1 LIREIRDFK
10 SRIKESSGG
19 FDNFARFE
27 TSSAN
32 FYALDAAAQD
42 RANGLKVRVKAAI
55 GAVVGVAHAVT
66 ELWPLATYL
75 ATFRHES
82 CTSDEYFVMK
92 AKQQFNTGGGAAV
105 KPFFRRSG
113 IVVRIS
119 RITLLAAMVGASLLV
134 ASCKS
139 SSSDPGSEV
148 VARVGSR
155 DITIKQIDSEIKQQ
169 VDAGG
174 GRASFSSSELIAARM
189 SVLDNLIQA
198 EALFQK
204 AQKENLAPDDNKV
217 TQEVQKKKQEAGVTE
232 EQYQNQI
239 KQAGLTEEDVREKV
253 RRELAINALREREK
267 ARVTAPTDA
276 EIEKYYNENKAQFVA
291 ERGADIAIIVTD
303 PANNGA
309 ADDSIGDAAAEQKI
323 KAIYEQL
330 KGGADFAT
338 IASQRSEDPTSAM
351 RAGNLGFGSEAALKQ
366 SFPTRPELPQQLMS
380 LSPGQV
386 TEPIKDNLSG
396 KWYIFKVNNKIE
408 QPRNLTLNDVRK
420 TIIDTLTQ
428 QRQQILLNAL
438 MMVALLEANVKNH
451 MAERIVQNPKIIT
464 ELQPSPLLGQGS
476 EQPQQQPQPRIE
488 NENRSSSNANR
499 P

>member
-1 LIREIRDFK
+1 MA
-10 SRIKESSGG
+10 RI
-19 FDNFARFE
+19 FRIPFL
-27 TSSAN
+27 
-32 FYALDAAAQD
+32 AL
-42 RANGLKVRVKAAI
+42 
-55 GAVVGVAHAVT
+55 VVV
-66 ELWPLATYL
+66 
-75 ATFRHES
+75 
-82 CTSDEYFVMK
+82 
-92 AKQQFNTGGGAAV
+92 
-105 KPFFRRSG
+105 
-113 IVVRIS
+113 
-119 RITLLAAMVGASLLV
+119 ASLLF

-148 VARVGSR
+148 MARVGSK
-155 DITIKQIDSEIKQQ
+155 DITVKQVDSAIKQQ
-169 VDAGG
+169 IDAGG
-174 GRASFSSSELIAARM
+174 GRALAPTELVAARL
-189 SVLDNLIQA
+189 SVLDNLIQE

-204 AQKENLAPDDNKV
+204 AQKENLVPDDAKV

-239 KQAGLTEEDVREKV
+239 KQAGLTEEDVRDKV

-267 ARVTAPTDA
+267 ARVSAPTDA

-291 ERGADIAIIVTD
+291 ERGVDISIIVTD

-309 ADDSIGDAAAEQKI
+309 ADDAIGEAAAEQKI

-330 KGGADFAT
+330 RGGADFAT
-338 IASQRSEDPTSAM
+338 IASQRSEDPSSAI

-366 SFPTRPELPQQLMS
+366 SFPTRPELPQQLMTM
-380 LSPGQV
+380 SPGQI

-408 QPRNLTLNDVRK
+408 QARNLTLNDVRK

-438 MMVALLEANVKNH
+438 MMVALLEANVKNL
-451 MAERIVQNPKIIT
+451 MAERIVQNPKMIT

-476 EQPQQQPQPRIE
+476 EQQQTQQPQPRIE
-488 NENRSSSNANR
+488 NENQAAPKPNSAPASGNSNAR

>member
-1 LIREIRDFK
+1 
-10 SRIKESSGG
+10 
-19 FDNFARFE
+19 
-27 TSSAN
+27 
-32 FYALDAAAQD
+32 
-42 RANGLKVRVKAAI
+42 
-55 GAVVGVAHAVT
+55 
-66 ELWPLATYL
+66 
-75 ATFRHES
+75 
-82 CTSDEYFVMK
+82 
-92 AKQQFNTGGGAAV
+92 
-105 KPFFRRSG
+105 
-113 IVVRIS
+113 
-119 RITLLAAMVGASLLV
+119 
-134 ASCKS
+134 
-139 SSSDPGSEV
+139 
-148 VARVGSR
+148 
-155 DITIKQIDSEIKQQ
+155 
-169 VDAGG
+169 
-174 GRASFSSSELIAARM
+174 M

>member
-1 LIREIRDFK
+1 MTL
-10 SRIKESSGG
+10 
-19 FDNFARFE
+19 
-27 TSSAN
+27 
-32 FYALDAAAQD
+32 
-42 RANGLKVRVKAAI
+42 V
-55 GAVVGVAHAVT
+55 AVV
-66 ELWPLATYL
+66 
-75 ATFRHES
+75 
-82 CTSDEYFVMK
+82 
-92 AKQQFNTGGGAAV
+92 
-105 KPFFRRSG
+105 
-113 IVVRIS
+113 
-119 RITLLAAMVGASLLV
+119 VGASLLV
-134 ASCKS
+134 ASCKNG
-139 SSSDPGSEV
+139 SSDPGSEV
-148 VARVGSR
+148 AARVGSR
-155 DITIKQIDSEIKQQ
+155 DLTIKQIDSEIKQQ
-169 VDAGG
+169 MDGAGG
-174 GRASFSSSELIAARM
+174 RSAFTAAELTAARM

-204 AQKENLAPDDNKV
+204 AQKENLAPDDNKI

-291 ERGADIAIIVTD
+291 ERGADISIIVTD

-309 ADDSIGDAAAEQKI
+309 ADDSVGDPAAEQKI
-323 KAIYEQL
+323 RAIYEQL

-351 RAGNLGFGSEAALKQ
+351 RAGNIGFGSEAALKQ
-366 SFPTRPELPQQLMS
+366 SFAARPDLPQQFMS
-380 LSPGQV
+380 MSPGQI
-386 TEPIKDNLSG
+386 TEPVNLSG
-396 KWYIFKVNNKIE
+396 KWYIFKVNNKID

-438 MMVALLEANVKNH
+438 MMVSLLEANVKNLL
-451 MAERIVQNPKIIT
+451 AERIVQNPKMIN
-464 ELQPSPLLGQGS
+464 ELQPSPLLGQGT
-476 EQPQQQPQPRIE
+476 EQPQQQAQPRIE
-488 NENRSSSNANR
+488 NENKAASNANR